1 MEKHFFYLRMRM
13 STKTRLSCHS
23 QFLILT
29 FQLVKIK
36 INKAPGRNQLS
47 LKQGNVWKTD
57 IEE

>member
-36 INKAPGRNQLS
+36 INKASRPG
-47 LKQGNVWKTD
+47 
-57 IEE
+57 IP